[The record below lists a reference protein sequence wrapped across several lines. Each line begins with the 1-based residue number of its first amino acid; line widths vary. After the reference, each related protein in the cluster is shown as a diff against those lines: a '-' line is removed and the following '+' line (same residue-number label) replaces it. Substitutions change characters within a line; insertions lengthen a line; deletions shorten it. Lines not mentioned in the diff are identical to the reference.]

1 MKITKEQ
8 WNEYRDV
15 QINSIYNMLD
25 PNARAM
31 TDLTR
36 QEWIHIIKNYT
47 QLKNKY
53 EGEEE

>member
-8 WNEYRDV
+8 WNEYRDI
-15 QINSIYNMLD
+15 QISGIYNMFD

-31 TDLTR
+31 TDLTK

-53 EGEEE
+53 EGEEK